1 MSGTDFMLCAQALA
15 SAAMCG
21 IIWFVQVIHYPSFAL
36 VGGDGRAFAQVNQR
50 RTAPV
55 VLAFMLVEA
64 ATAAAIAWW
73 PPAGVPRLAAVSGL
87 GLVVANVLST
97 ALVQLPLHGRLA
109 RDGHDPATV
118 AMLVRSNWLR
128 TLLWTLRAVL
138 AVWMLRVA
146 G

>member
-1 MSGTDFMLCAQALA
+1 MEFMLCAQALA

-36 VGGDGRAFAQVNQR
+36 VGGDGRSFAQVNQR

-64 ATAAAIAWW
+64 ATAVAIDWS
-73 PPAGVPRLAAVSGL
+73 PPAGVPPLVAAAGV

-97 ALVQLPLHGRLA
+97 ALVQLPPHGRLA
-109 RDGHDPATV
+109 RDGHDPATI
-118 AMLVRSNWLR
+118 ATLVRSNWLR
-128 TLLWTLRAVL
+128 TVLWTLRAGL

-146 G
+146 A